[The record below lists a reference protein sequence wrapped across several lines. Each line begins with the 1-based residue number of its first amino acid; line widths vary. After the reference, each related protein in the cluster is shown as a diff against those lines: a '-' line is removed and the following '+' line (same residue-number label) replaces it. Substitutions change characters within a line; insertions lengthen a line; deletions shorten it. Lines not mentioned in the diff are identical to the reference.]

1 MDQFELQKIVEE
13 VSLESFGK
21 PFCHKAIFNNRL
33 QTTGGRYILKSH
45 DIELNP
51 KYYQERGV
59 DELVAIIKHELCH
72 YHLHIEGKGY
82 KHRDQDFR
90 NLLKK
95 VDAPRFCKPLESV
108 KRRKVSKQYLYV
120 CKNCGLQYIRKRK
133 VDIKRYACGKCSG
146 KLMELSK

>member
-1 MDQFELQKIVEE
+1 MDQVELQKIIEE
-13 VSLESFGK
+13 VSMEHFGK
-21 PFCHKAIFNNRL
+21 PFRHKATFNNRL
-33 QTTGGRYILKSH
+33 QTTGGRYLLKSH

-51 KYYQERGV
+51 KYYRERGV

-95 VDAPRFCKPLESV
+95 VDAPRFCKPLETV
-108 KRRKVSKQYLYV
+108 NRRKVSREYRYM

-133 VDIKRYACGKCSG
+133 VDIKRYACGICSG
-146 KLMELSK
+146 KIIELN